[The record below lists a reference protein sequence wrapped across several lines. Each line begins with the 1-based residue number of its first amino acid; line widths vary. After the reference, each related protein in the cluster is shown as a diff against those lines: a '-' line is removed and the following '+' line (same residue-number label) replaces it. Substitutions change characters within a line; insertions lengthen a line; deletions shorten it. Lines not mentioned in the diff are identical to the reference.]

1 MQPCDEELCG
11 RRARLRARIEN
22 MSNNGSEKKV
32 LIPEKEVTVLTE
44 VDVCVTGGGT
54 AGFVAAIAA
63 ARTGAKVAL
72 VERNG
77 YLGGANTATY
87 NTSVGWLGD
96 SDGHRIIGGPGF
108 EFLERMEAAGEA
120 FITRGDGT
128 GKKRWNDTIFPESTK
143 RYALEMV
150 AEEPN
155 IELFLHT
162 WAGDVLM
169 DGERITGLVV
179 QSKSGR
185 QVILAKAFADCSA
198 DGDVAASAGAPYER
212 LGVEHPQQWQ
222 VSIDLTVCNID
233 AKRVIRW
240 CHENKDH
247 LEGEG
252 VGIPDL
258 DSDCTGIQSGVSIN
272 LKTEESQVMEKQFG
286 KSGRVLQG
294 RTSVGTRPTLKLM
307 IRRSTTRVQGNVEI
321 DPTDVKQLTWA
332 EVEGRR
338 RAYKHLQY
346 MKDTIDGM
354 QDAFIVSQNQ
364 LGVRVARRILGEY
377 YVTIDNL
384 VENTRIPDVVSL
396 NCRCLDKHLAGERFV
411 NHYLEGNHDVPYRAL
426 LPLKTENL
434 TIGGRCISCDHES
447 HASLR
452 GAATCW
458 GTGHAAGT
466 SAALAALDCEGRVRE
481 VNIRRLQN
489 MLIEQKAVL
498 TTEGRTF
505 DDEVEVEFKG
515 ESEAISAGT
524 VGQAL

>member
-1 MQPCDEELCG
+1 
-11 RRARLRARIEN
+11 

-32 LIPEKEVTVLTE
+32 WVPAREVSVLTE
-44 VDVCVTGGGT
+44 VDVCVAGGGT

-72 VERNG
+72 VERNA

-87 NTSVGWLGD
+87 NTGIGWLGD
-96 SDGHRIIGGPGF
+96 TDGYRIIGGPGF

-120 FITRGDGT
+120 FISRGDTGT
-128 GKKRWNDTIFPESTK
+128 KKRWGDTIFPESTK

-162 WAGDVLM
+162 WAGDVVM
-169 DGERITGLVV
+169 EGERITGLVV

-185 QVILAKAFADCSA
+185 QVILAKSFVDCSA
-198 DGDVAASAGAPYER
+198 DGDVAASAGAPFER
-212 LGVEHPQQWQ
+212 LSRDHPQQWQ

-233 AKRVIRW
+233 ANRVLRW
-240 CHENKDH
+240 CHDNKDL

-252 VGIPDL
+252 RGIPDP
-258 DSDCTGIQSGVSIN
+258 DSDCTGVQNGVSIN
-272 LKTEESQVMEKQFG
+272 IKSEESQVLPKKFG
-286 KSGRVLQG
+286 KSGRLLQG
-294 RTSVGTRPTLKLM
+294 HTSRGTRPTLKLM

-338 RAYKHLQY
+338 RAYQHLQY
-346 MKDTIDGM
+346 LKETIDGM

-377 YVTIDNL
+377 YITIDNL

-396 NCRCLDKHLAGERFV
+396 NCRCLDKHLTGERFV
-411 NHYLEGNHDVPYRAL
+411 NHYLEGNHDVPYGAL
-426 LPLKTENL
+426 LPLRTENL

-447 HASLR
+447 HSSLR

-466 SAALAALDCEGRVRE
+466 SAALAALDHEGRVRE

-489 MLIEQKAVL
+489 TLIEQKAIL

-505 DDEVEVEFKG
+505 DEEVEVKFRG

-524 VGQAL
+524 VGKALV